1 MEVKREASRSCWV
14 SYRTV
19 GNRCSRGGANTSTV
33 CGKRTTHR
41 TAGGRDLGQAGAAA
55 GGNATRNNTESHD
68 SVLGVPR
75 KFHATITD
83 EQALKL
89 KLVMVQE
96 AAEMVGR
103 LRDNK

>member
-1 MEVKREASRSCWV
+1 MDNARLTGPQEAETLAKPEQQLAEMRREP
-14 SYRTV
+14 
-19 GNRCSRGGANTSTV
+19 NT
-33 CGKRTTHR
+33 
-41 TAGGRDLGQAGAAA
+41 D
-55 GGNATRNNTESHD
+55 SHD

-96 AAEMVGR
+96 ATELVGR
-103 LRDNK
+103 PRENK